1 MLHRCEIQPRS
12 IKALILDAWEK
23 DKEKLLRNLGGI
35 DRGHRNEE
43 RIRQIEQ
50 TIASLQ
56 QAQQDDEVRIGD

>member
-1 MLHRCEIQPRS
+1 MAHRCEMQTRS
-12 IKALILDAWEK
+12 IKALILDTWEQ

-50 TIASLQ
+50 TIESLKP
-56 QAQQDDEVRIGD
+56 AQQDAEMHIED

>member
-1 MLHRCEIQPRS
+1 MLHRCEMQIRS
-12 IKALILDAWEK
+12 IKALILDAWEQ

-50 TIASLQ
+50 TIESLKP
-56 QAQQDDEVRIGD
+56 AQQDAVVRIGD